1 MLHPLFSLLIQRP
14 ELALDHAA
22 GYAAL
27 VRNEA
32 ADASA
37 RYLRRLLAWVLAILG
52 LAVFLGLAGVALML
66 GALHNQF
73 QWVLVLVPGAVLL
86 LALTALTAA
95 RRPLPG
101 EAFAEV
107 RAQLGADL
115 QALHTVT
122 DRPRHDR

>member
-32 ADASA
+32 AEAGA
-37 RYLRRLLAWVLAILG
+37 QYVRRLLAWALAILG

-66 GALHNQF
+66 GTLHNQF

-86 LALTALTAA
+86 LALTALAAA

-107 RAQLGADL
+107 RAQLDADL
-115 QALHTVT
+115 QALHAVT
-122 DRPRHDR
+122 GDRHGR